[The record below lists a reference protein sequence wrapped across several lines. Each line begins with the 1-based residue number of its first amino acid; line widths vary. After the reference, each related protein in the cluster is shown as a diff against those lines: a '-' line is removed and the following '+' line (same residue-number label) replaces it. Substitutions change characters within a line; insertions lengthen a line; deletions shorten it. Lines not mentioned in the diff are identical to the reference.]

1 MISRSDE
8 ERIIRMTRQGM
19 SEAQIVRET
28 GYSRNCVRRV
38 MKIGRHRKTL
48 AEKLAI
54 IIRYKIDSN
63 TIYGTCPTCRKQVA
77 LPCKACLTKQY
88 NTLCEKPVQVDP
100 ISDDDASIMLNLMD
114 KNNFQAVS
122 NCLDLRPREL
132 KRYKKVVETRLKAKH
147 KSAHHNRPK

>member
-1 MISRSDE
+1 MITRSDE
-8 ERIIRMTRQGM
+8 KQIIKMTRQGM

-132 KRYKKVVETRLKAKH
+132 KRYKKVVEARAKH
-147 KSAHHNRPK
+147 GTAHHKRPR